1 MSDIS
6 LSEFGIDLEK
16 FCAVL
21 RHKKTGIKYA
31 TPEYNRETLL
41 EYLHDLNLTAGLL
54 FDVEQWYN
62 AKVFTIDYY
71 RTGKMAGYGLEKIK
85 KT

>member
-31 TPEYNRETLL
+31 TPEYSRETLR
-41 EYLHDLNLTAGLL
+41 EYLHELNIIAGLQ
-54 FDVEQWYN
+54 FDIESWYN
-62 AKVFTIDYY
+62 AKVFAIDYY
-71 RTGKMAGYGLEKIK
+71 RTGKSAGYGLEKIK
-85 KT
+85 KA